1 MMRTHTDER
10 NWRPIGTFRRAAR
23 AIGALL
29 ARVPLPSVRPGQ
41 KPWTETLR
49 FPPFYATLRTRGG

>member
-1 MMRTHTDER
+1 MMMRTHIDER
-10 NWRPIGTFRRAAR
+10 KSPRVGTLRRAAR

-29 ARVPLPSVRPGQ
+29 ARVPLPAGRPEQ

-49 FPPFYATLRTRGG
+49 FPPF

>member
-1 MMRTHTDER
+1 MMMRIHTDESR
-10 NWRPIGTFRRAAR
+10 SPRIGTLRRAAR

-29 ARVPLPSVRPGQ
+29 ARVPLPAARPEE

-49 FPPFYATLRTRGG
+49 FPPF

>member
-1 MMRTHTDER
+1 MRIHTDER
-10 NWRPIGTFRRAAR
+10 KSARIGTLRRAAR

-29 ARVPLPSVRPGQ
+29 ARVPLPAASPEQ

-49 FPPFYATLRTRGG
+49 FPPF

>member
-1 MMRTHTDER
+1 L
-10 NWRPIGTFRRAAR
+10 RRAAR

-29 ARVPLPSVRPGQ
+29 ARVPLPAARPEE

-49 FPPFYATLRTRGG
+49 FPPF

>member
-1 MMRTHTDER
+1 MMMMRTHTDER
-10 NWRPIGTFRRAAR
+10 KSLRIGTLRRAAR

-29 ARVPLPSVRPGQ
+29 ARVPLPAAKAEQ

-49 FPPFYATLRTRGG
+49 FPPF

>member
-1 MMRTHTDER
+1 MMIRTRTDER
-10 NWRPIGTFRRAAR
+10 KPLRTGTLRRAAR

-29 ARVPLPSVRPGQ
+29 ARVPLPASRPEQ

-49 FPPFYATLRTRGG
+49 FPPF

>member
-1 MMRTHTDER
+1 MRTYTDDPNSR
-10 NWRPIGTFRRAAR
+10 RIGTLRRAAR

-29 ARVPLPSVRPGQ
+29 SRVPLPPVRSEQ

-49 FPPFYATLRTRGG
+49 FPPF